1 MAVCIQVEVK
11 PLPCLFVQNRD
22 EIRRLNYQYYIES
35 TGMTPSAKQSLVD
48 MAPKYILEQF
58 LESEL
63 LINITEHELVPEH
76 IVLTPDEKQELLAR

>member
-1 MAVCIQVEVK
+1 MI
-11 PLPCLFVQNRD
+11 
-22 EIRRLNYQYYIES
+22 RLNSNDPLQTIRLIKCLIFS
-35 TGMTPSAKQSLVD
+35 GMTPSAKQSLVD